1 MAMQAY
7 KRIPSYGST
16 THGLIRWTKSQKK
29 DSQHRLN
36 NFYMYLYLCSYLVLN
51 IGLMHTFIVLVSFD
65 SSVHF
70 NYLFF
75 FNNFKMY
82 RDFLT
87 KYVSDRHNNLEIV
100 FYYSQLFNHLLFT
113 ISEIPIKLIILALES

>member
-87 KYVSDRHNNLEIV
+87 KYVSDIHNNLEIA
-100 FYYSQLFNHLLFT
+100 FYYSQLFNDLVFT